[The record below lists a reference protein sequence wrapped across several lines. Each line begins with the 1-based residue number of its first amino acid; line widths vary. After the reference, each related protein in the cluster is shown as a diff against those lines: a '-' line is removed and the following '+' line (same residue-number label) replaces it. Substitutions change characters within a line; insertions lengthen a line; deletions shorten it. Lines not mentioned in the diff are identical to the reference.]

1 VRLLLCGTLRAGMQ
15 PLPQWVEYRGVVPHS
30 AVPDYLNA
38 CNVVA
43 LPYRRSQ
50 VMDMGASC
58 KIAEYLLCERPLVA
72 TDTPNFVG
80 NFPLQAA
87 ELGSAL
93 SKSGDPAD
101 LARALSFQ
109 FDHGLI
115 ATPPIE
121 LTWQAIAASVLA
133 ALEWPA

>member
-1 VRLLLCGTLRAGMQ
+1 
-15 PLPQWVEYRGVVPHS
+15 
-30 AVPDYLNA
+30 
-38 CNVVA
+38 
-43 LPYRRSQ
+43 
-50 VMDMGASC
+50 MDMGASC

-80 NFPLQAA
+80 NFPTQAA

-93 SKSGDPAD
+93 CKSGDPAD

-109 FDHGLI
+109 FEQGHI

-133 ALEWPA
+133 ELECPT